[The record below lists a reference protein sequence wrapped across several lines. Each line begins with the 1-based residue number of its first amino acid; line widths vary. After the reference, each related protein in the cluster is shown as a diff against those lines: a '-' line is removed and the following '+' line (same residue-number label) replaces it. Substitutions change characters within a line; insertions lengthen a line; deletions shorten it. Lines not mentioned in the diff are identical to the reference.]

1 MNLSYW
7 ERKSWFTNI
16 DFTIVGSGIV
26 GLNCAIQLK
35 KAHPKARILVLEKGV
50 LPQGASTKNAG
61 FACFGSIS
69 EILSDLKTHSE
80 EELVQLVRDRY
91 NGIHELRNLLG
102 DTAIGYKQWGGHE
115 LFLEGDTESYG
126 ECKQKMMYVNELLR
140 PVFQGN
146 AFVETE
152 NKFSFY
158 RSQKNYITH
167 LHEGQIDT
175 GEMMKSLVQ
184 LALKMDISILNAA
197 TVTTY
202 EDNGNKVQVQ
212 LNGFEF
218 QTKKLFLATNGFA
231 ANIMPE
237 SLKPARA
244 QVIITKPIK
253 NLHIKGTF
261 HLEEGYYYFR
271 NIDDRILLGGGRNLD
286 LKTEETTE
294 FGETQLVQ
302 DKLIELMGTVILPE
316 LSFEIAYGWSGIMG
330 VGPQKKP
337 ILKLLSNNVACG
349 VRLGGMG
356 IAIGTT
362 MGKQLAS
369 CFDPS

>member
-7 ERKSWFTNI
+7 EHKSWFTNI

-35 KAHPKARILVLEKGV
+35 KAHPKATILVLEKGI

-69 EILSDLKTHSE
+69 EIVSDLKTHTE
-80 EELVQLVRDRY
+80 QELVQLVRDRW

-102 DTAIGYKQWGGHE
+102 DTAIGYRQLGGHE
-115 LFLEGDTESYG
+115 LFLESDAESYA
-126 ECKQKMMYVNELLR
+126 ECKQEMTYINELLR
-140 PVFQGN
+140 PVFKGN

-152 NKFSFY
+152 NRFSFKGI
-158 RSQKNYITH
+158 QKNYISH
-167 LHEGQIDT
+167 VHEGQIDT
-175 GEMMKSLVQ
+175 GEMMKSLLQ
-184 LALKMDISILNAA
+184 LALKMGITILNAA
-197 TVTTY
+197 TVTSH
-202 EDNGNKVQVQ
+202 EDKGNKVLVQ
-212 LNGFEF
+212 MEGFEF
-218 QTKKLFLATNGFA
+218 QTRKLFLATNGFA
-231 ANIMPE
+231 TNVLPDC
-237 SLKPARA
+237 LRPARA

-253 NLHIKGTF
+253 NLHIQGTF

-286 LKTEETTE
+286 FKTEETTA
-294 FGETQLVQ
+294 FGETSLVRNT
-302 DKLIELMGTVILPE
+302 LIELMETVILPKHR
-316 LSFEIAYGWSGIMG
+316 FEIENSWSGIMG

-337 ILKLLSNNVACG
+337 IVKRLTNNIACG

-362 MGKQLAS
+362 IGNQLAS
-369 CFDPS
+369 SFDNA